1 MASDI
6 GGQDTIMYETD
17 THAATVTK
25 FGKCPVYE
33 GAKAAGMEDGEI
45 ERLCRASSLVFLNTV
60 VKQLNPKLKYIV
72 SAFRSEEYGGCV
84 EEIVVDE

>member
-1 MASDI
+1 
-6 GGQDTIMYETD
+6 
-17 THAATVTK
+17 
-25 FGKCPVYE
+25 
-33 GAKAAGMEDGEI
+33 MEDGEI

-72 SAFRSEEYGGCV
+72 STFRSEEYGGCV